1 MPIVENVT
9 ARAQVRMGKL
19 TPKARQD
26 QFGSDWAVIEG
37 NCPSGWRGVAD
48 YQDGIEFGENGEYK
62 LPYTEFKDA
71 KGKTNDV
78 IFNGLKLRE
87 MVAPIEDIR
96 KRNEIEAGISRER
109 VKLAEQGP
117 NQGAAGVS
125 VASASRSFIAP
136 NNEAPTEP
144 ELPTRK

>member
-1 MPIVENVT
+1 
-9 ARAQVRMGKL
+9 MGKL

-26 QFGSDWAVIEG
+26 QYVSEFAVIEG

-62 LPYTEFKDA
+62 LPFTEHKDA

-87 MVAPIEDIR
+87 MVAPREDAV
-96 KRNEIEAGISRER
+96 KRNEIEGRISRNR
-109 VKLAEQGP
+109 VSLAERGP

-125 VASASRSFIAP
+125 VASASTTFIAP
-136 NNEAPTEP
+136 NNEAPPEP
-144 ELPTRK
+144 ELPNRK